1 MPAGIPYSISH
12 GYVAK
17 TATYTAAD
25 DYCIDATANTFT
37 INLPTAVGI
46 TGRIYLIKNSGTGVI
61 TVDPAGSELIDGSA
75 TATVV
80 SGASFSVISTG
91 TAWIIV

>member
-25 DYCIDATANTFT
+25 DYTIDCTSGTFT
-37 INLPTAVGI
+37 VDLPTAVGI
-46 TGRIYLIKNSGTGVI
+46 TGRIYVIKNSGAGVI
-61 TVDPAGSELIDGSA
+61 TIDPNGSETIDGAA
-75 TATVV
+75 TQAVV
-80 SGASFSVISTG
+80 SGASFTIQSTG
-91 TAWIIV
+91 ANWLII

>member
-25 DYCIDATANTFT
+25 DYTIDCTANSFT
-37 INLPTAVGI
+37 VNLPTAVGI
-46 TGRIYLIKNSGTGVI
+46 TGRIYLVKNSGTGVI
-61 TVDPAGSELIDGSA
+61 TIDPAGAETIDGAA
-75 TATVV
+75 TQAVV
-80 SGASFSVISTG
+80 SGASVTVQSNG
-91 TAWIIV
+91 ANWIIL